1 MANPKPSPSQRTSS
15 TSRAAGRHLWFADL
29 VHALTPKPRFAML
42 QVPGAHDEDRPDPGN
57 IAAEASNRALPMAV
71 RCAGGRNTGPSSARP
86 IRRSL
91 ETPVKR

>member
-42 QVPGAHDEDRPDPGN
+42 QVVAFEQGGVGRPARAVVQRLCAVADRDGIPPLD
-57 IAAEASNRALPMAV
+57 
-71 RCAGGRNTGPSSARP
+71 
-86 IRRSL
+86 
-91 ETPVKR
+91 